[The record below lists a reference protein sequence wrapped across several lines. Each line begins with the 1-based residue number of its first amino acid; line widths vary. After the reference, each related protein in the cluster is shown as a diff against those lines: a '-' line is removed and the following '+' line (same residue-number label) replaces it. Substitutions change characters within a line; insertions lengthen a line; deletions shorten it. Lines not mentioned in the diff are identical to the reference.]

1 MAFFP
6 SIIFSSILNVHLD
19 NDDDDDDDD
28 EDDEDDDD
36 DDDARYFIGY
46 ETI

>member
-19 NDDDDDDDD
+19 NDDDDDDD
-28 EDDEDDDD
+28 
-36 DDDARYFIGY
+36 AIYFIGY
-46 ETI
+46 EMI